1 MTDINSKIKDNNSK
15 DPVVL
20 YMKGNP
26 TFPQCGFSSTV
37 VQILKHIGANF
48 QSYDVLQ
55 DEELREG
62 IKSYSSWPTI
72 PQLYVK
78 EEFIGGCDIVREMF
92 ESGEL
97 KQYFNDK
104 KIELTVE

>member
-1 MTDINSKIKDNNSK
+1 MADVNDKIIQLNKSNE
-15 DPVVL
+15 VVL

-37 VQILKHIGANF
+37 VQILKHIGVNF

-62 IKSYSSWPTI
+62 VKNYSNWPTI

-78 EEFIGGCDIVREMF
+78 EEFIGGCDIIREMF

>member
-1 MTDINSKIKDNNSK
+1 MTDVNDKIKKFNKNNE
-15 DPVVL
+15 VVL

-37 VQILKHIGANF
+37 VQILKHIGVNF

-62 IKSYSSWPTI
+62 IKNYSNWPTI

-78 EEFIGGCDIVREMF
+78 EEFIGGCDIIREMF

-97 KQYFNDK
+97 KQYLTDK
-104 KIELTVE
+104 KIELVIE

>member
-1 MTDINSKIKDNNSK
+1 
-15 DPVVL
+15 
-20 YMKGNP
+20 MKGNP

-37 VQILKHIGANF
+37 VQILKHIGVNF

-62 IKSYSSWPTI
+62 IKNYSNWPTI

-78 EEFIGGCDIVREMF
+78 EEFIGGCDIIREMF

-97 KQYFNDK
+97 KQYLTDK
-104 KIELTVE
+104 KIELVAE